1 MPGGGT
7 SVPPK
12 HILLEWGEG
21 LMERDITTDPDS
33 LQANSER
40 LRFAPETGKPGSWQ
54 LDLATG
60 TSDFTAAC
68 KADFGV
74 LPDAALTYDRLFD
87 LIHPDDR
94 QRVRQA
100 VQRAIDTQTGYDAEF
115 RAVWPID
122 GSTHWINARGG
133 IIPGPQGEA
142 VRMVGVTLDITER
155 KRAEVALN
163 ISEARYRRLF
173 ESAKDGILILDAETA
188 RITDANPF
196 IAELLDYSH
205 EELMGKEL
213 WQIGVFEDVEAS
225 KAAAR
230 ELQEKRYIRYEDL
243 PLETKAGRRINVQF
257 VSNVYS
263 EGDRPVIQCNIRDI
277 SDRKQAEARLR
288 EEERRFRT
296 LVEQVRDYAI
306 FMTDTQGRATSW
318 NEGVRRVLGFGEG
331 EWIGR
336 DIVPLIFTP
345 EDVQDGVGRREFDQ
359 ATATG
364 TAGDDRWMM
373 KKDGTRFFAL
383 GIVTA
388 LRDDAG
394 RLLGFT
400 KVMRDQTERKKIEDR
415 LRQVAA
421 DLSEA
426 DRRKDEFL
434 AMLAHELR
442 NPLAPIRNGLQI
454 LRLTK
459 GNTDGAAER
468 ALEIMEEQ
476 THHLTRLVEDLLDV
490 SRITRGKI
498 ELRKEPVDLA
508 VAMGHAA
515 ESVRPLAEARRHDFT
530 VLPPPGPV
538 MLAADP
544 TRLEQVL
551 VNLLNNAVKYTKP
564 GGHISLTAG
573 REGEGVVIRV
583 RDTGVGISADLLPHI
598 FDLFTQAQR
607 TLDRSEG
614 GLGIGLTMVN
624 RLVGLHGGSVE
635 AHSTGPDQG
644 SEFVVRLPAL
654 PAPPQGAGPAAP
666 TEQVSGGGRRILI
679 VEDVVQ
685 VAQMLGMLLQVWG
698 YDSRVAHD
706 GPTGLVAFRTYQ
718 PDVVLCD
725 IGLPGMSGYDVAGM
739 MREEPRQTRP
749 LLVAVTGYG
758 GEEDRRRSHEAGFDF
773 HMTKPVDP
781 AALEKLLAGYTQMA
795 PASY

>member
-21 LMERDITTDPDS
+21 LMERDITTDPDP

-345 EDVQDGVGRREFDQ
+345 EDVQDGVGRREFDH

>member
-1 MPGGGT
+1 M
-7 SVPPK
+7 S
-12 HILLEWGEG
+12 
-21 LMERDITTDPDS
+21 
-33 LQANSER
+33 
-40 LRFAPETGKPGSWQ
+40 
-54 LDLATG
+54 
-60 TSDFTAAC
+60 
-68 KADFGV
+68 
-74 LPDAALTYDRLFD
+74 PDAALTYDRLFD

-100 VQRAIDTQTGYDAEF
+100 AQRAIDTRTGFDAEF

-142 VRMVGVTLDITER
+142 LRMVGVTLDITER

-196 IAELLDYSH
+196 IAELLEYSH

-213 WQIGVFEDVEAS
+213 WQIGLFEGPLRR
-225 KAAAR
+225 AR
-230 ELQEKRYIRYEDL
+230 PQPVNCKKSATSGTKTCRWRPGRGGGSTCNSSATCIARVIGPSSNATSVTSATANRPKRRC
-243 PLETKAGRRINVQF
+243 GR
-257 VSNVYS
+257 
-263 EGDRPVIQCNIRDI
+263 
-277 SDRKQAEARLR
+277 
-288 EEERRFRT
+288 EERRFRT

-318 NEGVRRVLGFGEG
+318 NEGVRRVLGCGEG

-336 DIVPLIFTP
+336 EIVPLIFTP
-345 EDVQDGVGRREFDQ
+345 EDVQDGVGQREFDH

-442 NPLAPIRNGLQI
+442 NPLAPIRNGLQV
-454 LRLTK
+454 LRLTR
-459 GNTDGAAER
+459 GNTDGAAEQ
-468 ALEIMEEQ
+468 ALEIMEKQ
-476 THHLTRLVEDLLDV
+476 THHLTRLVEDLLDL

-508 VAMGHAA
+508 VAMDHAA
-515 ESVRPLAEARRHDFT
+515 ESVHPLAEARQHDLT

-583 RDTGVGISADLLPHI
+583 RDTGRGH
-598 FDLFTQAQR
+598 FR
-607 TLDRSEG
+607 
-614 GLGIGLTMVN
+614 
-624 RLVGLHGGSVE
+624 RLAA
-635 AHSTGPDQG
+635 AHLRP
-644 SEFVVRLPAL
+644 VH
-654 PAPPQGAGPAAP
+654 AGPADP
-666 TEQVSGGGRRILI
+666 GPLRGRAGDRPDDG
-679 VEDVVQ
+679 ESAGRAARRERRG
-685 VAQMLGMLLQVWG
+685 AQHRPPIRAA
-698 YDSRVAHD
+698 SSS
-706 GPTGLVAFRTYQ
+706 
-718 PDVVLCD
+718 CD
-725 IGLPGMSGYDVAGM
+725 CPPS
-739 MREEPRQTRP
+739 PP
-749 LLVAVTGYG
+749 
-758 GEEDRRRSHEAGFDF
+758 RRRG
-773 HMTKPVDP
+773 PVP
-781 AALEKLLAGYTQMA
+781 PHRPSK
-795 PASY
+795 

>member
-21 LMERDITTDPDS
+21 LMERDITTDPDP

-60 TSDFTAAC
+60 TSDFTASC

-345 EDVQDGVGRREFDQ
+345 EDVQDGVGRREFDH

>member
-1 MPGGGT
+1 
-7 SVPPK
+7 
-12 HILLEWGEG
+12 
-21 LMERDITTDPDS
+21 
-33 LQANSER
+33 
-40 LRFAPETGKPGSWQ
+40 
-54 LDLATG
+54 
-60 TSDFTAAC
+60 
-68 KADFGV
+68 V

-230 ELQEKRYIRYEDL
+230 ELQAKRYIRYEDL

-277 SDRKQAEARLR
+277 SDRKQAEAKMR

-345 EDVQDGVGRREFDQ
+345 EDVQDGVGQRDFDH

-388 LRDDAG
+388 LRDEAG

-454 LRLTK
+454 LRQTK

>member
-1 MPGGGT
+1 
-7 SVPPK
+7 
-12 HILLEWGEG
+12 
-21 LMERDITTDPDS
+21 
-33 LQANSER
+33 
-40 LRFAPETGKPGSWQ
+40 
-54 LDLATG
+54 
-60 TSDFTAAC
+60 
-68 KADFGV
+68 
-74 LPDAALTYDRLFD
+74 
-87 LIHPDDR
+87 
-94 QRVRQA
+94 
-100 VQRAIDTQTGYDAEF
+100 
-115 RAVWPID
+115 
-122 GSTHWINARGG
+122 
-133 IIPGPQGEA
+133 
-142 VRMVGVTLDITER
+142 
-155 KRAEVALN
+155 
-163 ISEARYRRLF
+163 
-173 ESAKDGILILDAETA
+173 
-188 RITDANPF
+188 
-196 IAELLDYSH
+196 
-205 EELMGKEL
+205 
-213 WQIGVFEDVEAS
+213 
-225 KAAAR
+225 
-230 ELQEKRYIRYEDL
+230 
-243 PLETKAGRRINVQF
+243 
-257 VSNVYS
+257 
-263 EGDRPVIQCNIRDI
+263 
-277 SDRKQAEARLR
+277 
-288 EEERRFRT
+288 
-296 LVEQVRDYAI
+296 
-306 FMTDTQGRATSW
+306 
-318 NEGVRRVLGFGEG
+318 
-331 EWIGR
+331 
-336 DIVPLIFTP
+336 
-345 EDVQDGVGRREFDQ
+345 
-359 ATATG
+359 
-364 TAGDDRWMM
+364 
-373 KKDGTRFFAL
+373 
-383 GIVTA
+383 
-388 LRDDAG
+388 
-394 RLLGFT
+394 
-400 KVMRDQTERKKIEDR
+400 
-415 LRQVAA
+415 
-421 DLSEA
+421 
-426 DRRKDEFL
+426 
-434 AMLAHELR
+434 MLAHELR

-530 VLPPPGPV
+530 VLPPPGPI

-564 GGHISLTAG
+564 GGQISLTAG

-654 PAPPQGAGPAAP
+654 PAPPQGARPAAP

>member
-345 EDVQDGVGRREFDQ
+345 EDVQDGVGQRDFDH

-364 TAGDDRWMM
+364 TAGDDRWVM

-394 RLLGFT
+394 SLLGFT

-459 GNTDGAAER
+459 GNTDGAAEQ

-635 AHSTGPDQG
+635 AYSTGPDQG

>member
-21 LMERDITTDPDS
+21 LMERDITTDPGP

-163 ISEARYRRLF
+163 MSEARYRRLF

-345 EDVQDGVGRREFDQ
+345 EDVQDGVGQREFDQ

-679 VEDVVQ
+679 VEDVIQ

>member
-21 LMERDITTDPDS
+21 PMERDITTDPDS

-230 ELQEKRYIRYEDL
+230 ELQAKRYIRYEDL

-263 EGDRPVIQCNIRDI
+263 EGDRPVIQSKGIH
-277 SDRKQAEARLR
+277 RLWR
-288 EEERRFRT
+288 
-296 LVEQVRDYAI
+296 
-306 FMTDTQGRATSW
+306 
-318 NEGVRRVLGFGEG
+318 
-331 EWIGR
+331 
-336 DIVPLIFTP
+336 
-345 EDVQDGVGRREFDQ
+345 
-359 ATATG
+359 
-364 TAGDDRWMM
+364 
-373 KKDGTRFFAL
+373 
-383 GIVTA
+383 
-388 LRDDAG
+388 
-394 RLLGFT
+394 
-400 KVMRDQTERKKIEDR
+400 
-415 LRQVAA
+415 
-421 DLSEA
+421 
-426 DRRKDEFL
+426 
-434 AMLAHELR
+434 
-442 NPLAPIRNGLQI
+442 
-454 LRLTK
+454 
-459 GNTDGAAER
+459 
-468 ALEIMEEQ
+468 
-476 THHLTRLVEDLLDV
+476 
-490 SRITRGKI
+490 
-498 ELRKEPVDLA
+498 
-508 VAMGHAA
+508 
-515 ESVRPLAEARRHDFT
+515 
-530 VLPPPGPV
+530 
-538 MLAADP
+538 
-544 TRLEQVL
+544 
-551 VNLLNNAVKYTKP
+551 
-564 GGHISLTAG
+564 
-573 REGEGVVIRV
+573 
-583 RDTGVGISADLLPHI
+583 
-598 FDLFTQAQR
+598 
-607 TLDRSEG
+607 
-614 GLGIGLTMVN
+614 
-624 RLVGLHGGSVE
+624 
-635 AHSTGPDQG
+635 
-644 SEFVVRLPAL
+644 
-654 PAPPQGAGPAAP
+654 
-666 TEQVSGGGRRILI
+666 
-679 VEDVVQ
+679 
-685 VAQMLGMLLQVWG
+685 
-698 YDSRVAHD
+698 
-706 GPTGLVAFRTYQ
+706 
-718 PDVVLCD
+718 
-725 IGLPGMSGYDVAGM
+725 
-739 MREEPRQTRP
+739 
-749 LLVAVTGYG
+749 
-758 GEEDRRRSHEAGFDF
+758 
-773 HMTKPVDP
+773 
-781 AALEKLLAGYTQMA
+781 
-795 PASY
+795 

>member
-1 MPGGGT
+1 
-7 SVPPK
+7 
-12 HILLEWGEG
+12 
-21 LMERDITTDPDS
+21 MERDITTDPDP
-33 LQANSER
+33 LQADSER
-40 LRFAPETGKPGSWQ
+40 LRSAPETGKPGSWQ

-318 NEGVRRVLGFGEG
+318 NEGVRRVLGFGEA

-345 EDVQDGVGRREFDQ
+345 EDVQDGVGQREFDQ
-359 ATATG
+359 ATDSG

-383 GIVTA
+383 GKVTA
-388 LRDDAG
+388 LRDEAG

-530 VLPPPGPV
+530 VLPPPGPI

-635 AHSTGPDQG
+635 AHSTGPDHG

-685 VAQMLGMLLQVWG
+685 VAQMLGMLLKVWG

-795 PASY
+795 PASC